1 MKNLWKKLYF
11 TAGLLYTL
19 DSAKRYEKTQGYRNL
34 RKETYDRW
42 VNYDLPGK
50 NSFNYIWGL
59 IEVLSF
65 LASWP
70 LWIVQ
75 VILDMTINK

>member
-19 DSAKRYEKTQGYRNL
+19 DSAKEYRKTQGYKNL
-34 RKETYDRW
+34 RKETFNKW
-42 VNYDLPGK
+42 IEYDLYGK
-50 NSFNYIWGL
+50 NHFDYIWRL
-59 IEVLSF
+59 IMSLAF

-75 VILDMTINK
+75 VILDLTINK